1 MVVITKRLIHRTL
14 VEPDRDEGAVR
25 VETMSPYK
33 LVEPACG
40 KGSEPSQ
47 RPVNVNKPPR
57 LGISKGRISQL
68 VNA

>member
-33 LVEPACG
+33 LVEPTH
-40 KGSEPSQ
+40 E
-47 RPVNVNKPPR
+47 R
-57 LGISKGRISQL
+57 
-68 VNA
+68 